1 MKCPACR
8 VPMYVAEFQQI
19 ELDLCGRCDGV
30 WFDRGELALLLSDE
44 RLLTGDPLAAAE
56 TVTDEATRACPL
68 CDKPMAKVNIG
79 PGRRVLVDHCP
90 QGCGLWFDGA
100 EVAALTADLD
110 AAGWGLPPAVRGF
123 LREMFPAKGG
133 K

>member
-8 VPMYVAEFQQI
+8 VPMYVAEYLQI
-19 ELDLCGRCDGV
+19 ELDLCSRCEGI
-30 WFDRGELALLLSDE
+30 WFDRGELALLLDDE
-44 RLLTGDPLAAAE
+44 KLLTATAA
-56 TVTDEATRACPL
+56 VIDEATRSCPL
-68 CDKPMAKVNIG
+68 CDKPMTKVNIG
-79 PGRRVLVDHCP
+79 PGSRVVVDYCP

-100 EVAALTADLD
+100 EVVALTNDLD
-110 AAGWGLPPAVRGF
+110 AAGWGLPPAVRAF

>member
-8 VPMYVAEFQQI
+8 VPMYVAEYQQI

-30 WFDRGELALLLSDE
+30 WFDGGELALLLGDE
-44 RLLTGDPLAAAE
+44 LPLDGTGTAP
-56 TVTDEATRACPL
+56 DEATRSCPL

-79 PGRRVLVDHCP
+79 PGRRVVVDQCP
-90 QGCGLWFDGA
+90 QQCGLWFDGPELA
-100 EVAALTADLD
+100 ELTTDLET
-110 AAGWGLPPAVRGF
+110 AGWGLSAKVRGF

>member
-8 VPMYVAEFQQI
+8 VPMFVAEFQQI

-30 WFDRGELALLLSDE
+30 WFDQGELALLLGDGGS
-44 RLLTGDPLAAAE
+44 LATTVATTG
-56 TVTDEATRACPL
+56 EATRSCPL

-79 PGRRVLVDHCP
+79 PNGRVLVDHCP
-90 QGCGLWFDGA
+90 QECGLWFDGS
-100 EVAALTADLD
+100 ELAALTADLD
-110 AAGWGLPPAVRGF
+110 AAGRDLPSAVRNF

>member
-1 MKCPACR
+1 MKCPTCR

-19 ELDLCGRCDGV
+19 ELDLCGRCEGV
-30 WFDRGELALLLSDE
+30 WFDRGELSLLL
-44 RLLTGDPLAAAE
+44 GDARPLPEAAAA
-56 TVTDEATRACPL
+56 TDEATRPCPL
-68 CDKPMAKVNIG
+68 CDRPMAKVNIG

-90 QGCGLWFDGA
+90 RDCGLWFDGA
-100 EVAALTADLD
+100 ELAALTADLD
-110 AAGWGLPPAVRGF
+110 EAGWGLPPAVHAY

>member
-8 VPMYVAEFQQI
+8 VPMYVAEYQKI
-19 ELDLCGRCDGV
+19 ELDLCGGCEGV
-30 WFDRGELALLLSDE
+30 WFDRGELNLLLGDE
-44 RLLTGDPLAAAE
+44 QPLTSSAIA
-56 TVTDEATRACPL
+56 TDEATRTCPL

-79 PGRRVLVDHCP
+79 PGRWVVVDHCP

-110 AAGWGLPPAVRGF
+110 ASGWGLSPAVRGF

-133 K
+133 L